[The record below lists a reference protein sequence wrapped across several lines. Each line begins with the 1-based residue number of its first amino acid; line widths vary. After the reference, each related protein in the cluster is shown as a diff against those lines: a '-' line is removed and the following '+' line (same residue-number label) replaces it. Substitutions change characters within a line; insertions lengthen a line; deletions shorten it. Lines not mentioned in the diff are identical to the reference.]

1 MQLTVEINRRG
12 KDNIIMSMSLQLG
25 ICGGLTLAIHCHQS
39 LSVCSAPQSIT
50 RGLGWKGPH
59 AHLVPTPSPRV
70 FSMLNSPSSL
80 SLSIGDVLQ
89 LSDHLCVWLPLYLL
103 WYVHVSLVLRT
114 PQLGT
119 AAQLGCHEGRV
130 PSLDLLA
137 GLLLLQ
143 PSVPECA
150 LVGSYVALH
159 PQEPLVLL
167 CRAALNDFF
176 SQPCIPV
183 WVCPDPSPHL
193 VLALVELHEVLMSP
207 FLKFFQVPLDVI
219 LSFCC
224 VSCTTQLL

>member
-1 MQLTVEINRRG
+1 MQLTVEINRKG

-39 LSVCSAPQSIT
+39 LSVCSAPQSIM
-50 RGLGWKGPH
+50 RGLGWKGSH
-59 AHLVPTPSPRV
+59 AHLVPTSSPRV

-89 LSDHLCVWLPLYLL
+89 LSDHLCVWPPLYLL

-159 PQEPLVLL
+159 PQEPPCPSLQGCSQWLLLTALYSCLGLPWPFAAPCPCTCRTSWGSHEPIPQVFPGPSGCHLVLL
-167 CRAALNDFF
+167 LC
-176 SQPCIPV
+176 
-183 WVCPDPSPHL
+183 
-193 VLALVELHEVLMSP
+193 
-207 FLKFFQVPLDVI
+207 
-219 LSFCC
+219 
-224 VSCTTQLL
+224 QL